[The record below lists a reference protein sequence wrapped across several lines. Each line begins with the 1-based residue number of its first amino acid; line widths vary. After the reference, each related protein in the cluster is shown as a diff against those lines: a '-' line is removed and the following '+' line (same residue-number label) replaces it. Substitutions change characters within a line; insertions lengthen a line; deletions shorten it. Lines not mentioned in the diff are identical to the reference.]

1 MWFRA
6 REALLKPEY
15 RDWYPWIIPGVGYRA
30 SWLARIV
37 QHQRRQAE
45 PRWELELRVPS
56 DRHFVFRGG
65 WRWPRFRRDTR
76 RIDRGLAPA

>member
-15 RDWYPWIIPGVGYRA
+15 RDWYSWIILGVVYR
-30 SWLARIV
+30 SWLVHIV
-37 QHQRRQAE
+37 QRQRRDAE
-45 PRWELELRVPS
+45 LHWELEPRVPS

-65 WRWPRFRRDTR
+65 WCWPRVRRQTR
-76 RIDRGLAPA
+76 RIDHGLEPV